1 MPTVRSLL
9 STKEHETTFAVGID
23 DPVLDALKAMA
34 AKDVGA
40 ILVRD
45 GEKYVGIFTE
55 RDYARKGEVLGKTA
69 SMTKMKEVLTPK
81 LITVAPDSTV
91 EECMALML
99 KYHIR
104 HLPVTEGSKIVG
116 LVSMRDVVGLVLED
130 KENVIAGLQNI
141 MMGSSFTS

>member
-9 STKEHETTFAVGID
+9 GTKEHETTFAVGIN

-55 RDYARKGEVLGKTA
+55 RDYARKGEVVGKTA
-69 SMTKMKEVLTPK
+69 STTKMKDVMTPK
-81 LITVAPDSTV
+81 IITVSPDATV
-91 EECMALML
+91 EECMGLML
-99 KYHIR
+99 KYRIR
-104 HLPVTEGSKIVG
+104 HLPVTEGTKIVG